1 MARRTAYDGAGRRA
15 WHTRWVLGTV
25 NLPEFTLGALL
36 IVLLPGPNS
45 MYVLSVA
52 ARKGARRGYRAA
64 LGVVLGDTVLLTL
77 TAAGAASL
85 LGSSPGLFDV
95 VKYLGAAYLAWLG
108 VGMIRAAVQAVRR
121 LGQTA
126 DRRRADGVQAA
137 QGAGAVASFDDRD
150 ADAGVGGGAALTGP
164 AAQTPT
170 QAAERPLRRALI
182 VSLLN
187 PKAILFDL
195 AFLSQFVS
203 PHAVHPVTA
212 FFLLS
217 VIVQVF
223 SVSYLSALILGG
235 DRLAARFR
243 RRRRLT
249 ASLTGGVGSLFLG
262 FAVKLATASLG

>member
-1 MARRTAYDGAGRRA
+1 M
-15 WHTRWVLGTV
+15 LGTV

-52 ARKGARRGYRAA
+52 ARKGVRRGYRAA
-64 LGVVLGDTVLLTL
+64 LGVFLGDTVLLTL

-85 LGSSPGLFDV
+85 LSRSPALFDV

-108 VGMIRAAVQAVRR
+108 VGMIRAAVQGVRGLR
-121 LGQTA
+121 QRAAGSAPAQDPDTA
-126 DRRRADGVQAA
+126 AA
-137 QGAGAVASFDDRD
+137 ARE
-150 ADAGVGGGAALTGP
+150 
-164 AAQTPT
+164 
-170 QAAERPLRRALI
+170 AAERSPLRRALI

-203 PHAVHPVTA
+203 PHAAHPISA

-217 VIVQVF
+217 VIVQIF

-243 RRRRLT
+243 RRRRLA

>member
-1 MARRTAYDGAGRRA
+1 
-15 WHTRWVLGTV
+15 VLGTV
-25 NLPEFTLGALL
+25 NLPEFVLGAVL

-52 ARKGARRGYRAA
+52 ARRGVRRGYRAA
-64 LGVVLGDTVLLTL
+64 LGVLLGDTVLLTL

-85 LGSSPGLFDV
+85 LAHSPALFDV
-95 VKYLGAAYLAWLG
+95 VKYLGAVYLAWLG
-108 VGMIRAAVQAVRR
+108 FGMIRTAIRGVRGLR
-121 LGQTA
+121 L
-126 DRRRADGVQAA
+126 RA
-137 QGAGAVASFDDRD
+137 
-150 ADAGVGGGAALTGP
+150 AGVP
-164 AAQTPT
+164 AAQDADTP
-170 QAAERPLRRALI
+170 AAENDPAQRSPLRRAFVI
-182 VSLLN
+182 SLLN

-203 PHAVHPVTA
+203 PHAAHPITA
-212 FFLLS
+212 FLLLS

>member
-1 MARRTAYDGAGRRA
+1 M
-15 WHTRWVLGTV
+15 LGTV

-52 ARKGARRGYRAA
+52 ARKGVRRGYRAA
-64 LGVVLGDTVLLTL
+64 LGVLLGDTVLLTL

-85 LGSSPGLFDV
+85 LAHSPGLFDV

-108 VGMIRAAVQAVRR
+108 FGMIRAAVQGVRG
-121 LGQTA
+121 L
-126 DRRRADGVQAA
+126 RARA
-137 QGAGAVASFDDRD
+137 AGADARSADDAPGTVDLTVADTER
-150 ADAGVGGGAALTGP
+150 
-164 AAQTPT
+164 
-170 QAAERPLRRALI
+170 AERAERSPLRRALI

-203 PHAVHPVTA
+203 PRAAHPVTA

-235 DRLAARFR
+235 DRLAERFR

>member
-1 MARRTAYDGAGRRA
+1 M
-15 WHTRWVLGTV
+15 LGTV

-45 MYVLSVA
+45 MYVLSVSA
-52 ARKGARRGYRAA
+52 GTGVRRGYRAA

-85 LGSSPGLFDV
+85 LAHSSALFDL
-95 VKYLGAAYLAWLG
+95 VKYLGAGYLGWLG
-108 VGMIRAAVQAVRR
+108 AGMVRAAVRGIRGLRQH
-121 LGQTA
+121 
-126 DRRRADGVQAA
+126 
-137 QGAGAVASFDDRD
+137 AGAVPEPA
-150 ADAGVGGGAALTGP
+150 GP
-164 AAQTPT
+164 AARTPG
-170 QAAERPLRRALI
+170 RGPLRRALLI
-182 VSLLN
+182 SLLN

-203 PHAVHPVTA
+203 PHARHPIAA

-217 VIVQVF
+217 MIVQFF
-223 SVSYLSALILGG
+223 SAAYLSALILGG

-243 RRRRLT
+243 RRRRLA

>member
-1 MARRTAYDGAGRRA
+1 M
-15 WHTRWVLGTV
+15 LGTV

-52 ARKGARRGYRAA
+52 ARRGVRRGYRAA

-85 LGSSPGLFDV
+85 LSRSPALFDV

-108 VGMIRAAVQAVRR
+108 IGMIRAALGVVRGLR
-121 LGQTA
+121 H
-126 DRRRADGVQAA
+126 RA
-137 QGAGAVASFDDRD
+137 AGTV
-150 ADAGVGGGAALTGP
+150 V
-164 AAQTPT
+164 T
-170 QAAERPLRRALI
+170 QDSATAAEREATDHNPLRRALI

-203 PHAVHPVTA
+203 PHAAHPITA

-217 VIVQVF
+217 VIVQIF

>member
-1 MARRTAYDGAGRRA
+1 
-15 WHTRWVLGTV
+15 VLGTV

-52 ARKGARRGYRAA
+52 ARKGVRRGYRAA

-85 LGSSPGLFDV
+85 LSHSPALFDV

-108 VGMIRAAVQAVRR
+108 VGMIRAAVQAVRTLR
-121 LGQTA
+121 SRAAGTVVTQDSHTA
-126 DRRRADGVQAA
+126 DAA
-137 QGAGAVASFDDRD
+137 RE
-150 ADAGVGGGAALTGP
+150 
-164 AAQTPT
+164 
-170 QAAERPLRRALI
+170 AAERSPLRRALI

-203 PHAVHPVTA
+203 PHAAHPVTA

-217 VIVQVF
+217 VIVQIF

-235 DRLAARFR
+235 DRLAERFR
-243 RRRRLT
+243 RRRRLA

>member
-1 MARRTAYDGAGRRA
+1 M
-15 WHTRWVLGTV
+15 LGTV

-52 ARKGARRGYRAA
+52 ARKGVRRGYRAA
-64 LGVVLGDTVLLTL
+64 LGVLLGDTVLLTL

-85 LGSSPGLFDV
+85 MGRSPGLFDV

-121 LGQTA
+121 LGKTAATA
-126 DRRRADGVQAA
+126 D
-137 QGAGAVASFDDRD
+137 GAPGAEAVAGDGAVL
-150 ADAGVGGGAALTGP
+150 AGTAMATETAETATETATEP
-164 AAQTPT
+164 TPT
-170 QAAERPLRRALI
+170 TQQQQPNAAERSPLRRALI

-203 PHAVHPVTA
+203 PHAVHPVAA

-217 VIVQVF
+217 MIVQIF

>member
-1 MARRTAYDGAGRRA
+1 M
-15 WHTRWVLGTV
+15 

-52 ARKGARRGYRAA
+52 ARKGVRRGYRAA
-64 LGVVLGDTVLLTL
+64 SGVVLGDTVLLTL

-85 LGSSPGLFDV
+85 LGRSPGLFDV

-108 VGMIRAAVQAVRR
+108 VGMIRAAVRGIRERAATASATAVAMQAEE
-121 LGQTA
+121 A
-126 DRRRADGVQAA
+126 EAA
-137 QGAGAVASFDDRD
+137 QETR
-150 ADAGVGGGAALTGP
+150 
-164 AAQTPT
+164 
-170 QAAERPLRRALI
+170 ERSPFRRALV

-203 PHAVHPVTA
+203 PHAAHPIAA
-212 FFLLS
+212 FALLS

-243 RRRRLT
+243 RRRRLA

>member
-1 MARRTAYDGAGRRA
+1 
-15 WHTRWVLGTV
+15 VLGTV

-52 ARKGARRGYRAA
+52 ARRGVRRGYRAA

-85 LGSSPGLFDV
+85 LSRSPALFDV

-108 VGMIRAAVQAVRR
+108 VGMIRAAVQAVRGLR
-121 LGQTA
+121 RRSAGTALTQDSATVAEREAA
-126 DRRRADGVQAA
+126 DRN
-137 QGAGAVASFDDRD
+137 
-150 ADAGVGGGAALTGP
+150 
-164 AAQTPT
+164 
-170 QAAERPLRRALI
+170 PLRRALI

-203 PHAVHPVTA
+203 PRAAHPITA

-223 SVSYLSALILGG
+223 SLSYLSALILGG

>member
-1 MARRTAYDGAGRRA
+1 
-15 WHTRWVLGTV
+15 VLGTV
-25 NLPEFTLGALL
+25 NLPEFALGALL
-36 IVLLPGPNS
+36 IILLPGPNS

-52 ARKGARRGYRAA
+52 ARHGVRRGYRAA

-85 LGSSPGLFDV
+85 LGRSPALFDI
-95 VKYLGAAYLAWLG
+95 VKYLGAVYLAWLG
-108 VGMIRAAVQAVRR
+108 VGMIRAAVHGLRGLRQR
-121 LGQTA
+121 
-126 DRRRADGVQAA
+126 
-137 QGAGAVASFDDRD
+137 VASLEGSPHESPTDPAP
-150 ADAGVGGGAALTGP
+150 ADEAARSGLPHGK
-164 AAQTPT
+164 
-170 QAAERPLRRALI
+170 AERSPLRRALL

-203 PHAVHPVTA
+203 PHAAHPVTA
-212 FFLLS
+212 FLLLS
-217 VIVQVF
+217 VIVQIF

-243 RRRRLT
+243 RRRRLA